1 MKSQWFKQNLR
12 ILFWY
17 LNIILNAWNIK
28 TWIWLTSCAGLKQL
42 SEIQLPLMYIYACTN
57 VQYGQLRQL
66 ASGSVQ
72 RFPIICK
79 LRKRKKIN
87 TLEMI
92 RESVL
97 FLVCIIPWILVCL
110 LSHPLSPTFS
120 TFNNR
125 ILDMFLSIMHKFQ
138 WASLYLEGK
147 DGQQNICWRVL

>member
-1 MKSQWFKQNLR
+1 MR
-12 ILFWY
+12 ILFQY
-17 LNIILNAWNIK
+17 LDIILI
-28 TWIWLTSCAGLKQL
+28 TWYDKILVWPTSCAGLKQL
-42 SEIQLPLMYIYACTN
+42 NEIWLPLIYIYVYAKAQCD
-57 VQYGQLRQL
+57 QLRQL